1 MHKDAHSH
9 LTEDELMILNSS
21 IAIPMI
27 TGTSDSLRGVSAN
40 TAEATS
46 ESILKLAKQVEQA
59 RVELSRLLKQNQF
72 ALDLLAEQFLSRVN
86 AGVDISDLA
95 LGKFQDHY
103 IVQADMFVQ
112 LDTEGTGDGSN
123 ETARNNS
130 DFGSD
135 INCNDL
141 SSYHFLPAFLIEVA
155 AQVLESKPVESLAD
169 LNYKHRLFHCQ
180 QQLQNLRQQMIVK
193 NTGLVA
199 FAARRYK
206 TTNLSFDDVMQ
217 EGLIGLIKAVDR
229 FDPDRA
235 IRFSTYAIFWIKQ
248 AVSRLIVKQEKI
260 VRLPVAL
267 AEKASA
273 LLEIIRKSYLQNERW
288 PSWEELHGQSNL
300 SESDIKTLI
309 SYYQATHSL
318 DAALQED
325 GDDLTLM
332 DQMQQ
337 QQFALPLNALIDHAL
352 THYLDEVIAS
362 LPEKEAS
369 ILIWR
374 FGLKNHAEMTLQAVA
389 DQLQVTRERVRQI
402 QNEALKKLKQQF
414 GCELRLFLEAN
425 DS

>member
-1 MHKDAHSH
+1 
-9 LTEDELMILNSS
+9 
-21 IAIPMI
+21 MI
-27 TGTSDSLRGVSAN
+27 TGTSDSLRGKSAS

-46 ESILKLAKQVEQA
+46 ESILKLAKQMEQA

-72 ALDLLAEQFLSRVN
+72 ASDVLAEQFLSRVS

-103 IVQADMFVQ
+103 IVQANMFVQ
-112 LDTEGTGDGSN
+112 LDTEGAVDGSS
-123 ETARNNS
+123 ETPRNSS
-130 DFGSD
+130 DFVSD
-135 INCNDL
+135 LNCNDL
-141 SSYHFLPAFLIEVA
+141 SSHHFLPAFLTEVS
-155 AQVLESKPVESLAD
+155 AQVLQSMPVESVAD
-169 LNYKHRLFHCQ
+169 LNYKNRLFHCQ

-248 AVSRLIVKQEKI
+248 AISRLIVKQEKI

-273 LLEIIRKSYLQNERW
+273 VLEIIRKSYLQNERW

-318 DAALQED
+318 DATLQED